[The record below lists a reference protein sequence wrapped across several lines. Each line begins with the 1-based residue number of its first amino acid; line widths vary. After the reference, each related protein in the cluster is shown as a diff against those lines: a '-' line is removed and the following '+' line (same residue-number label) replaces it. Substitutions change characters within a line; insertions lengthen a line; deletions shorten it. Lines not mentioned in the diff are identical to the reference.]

1 MPIFTRRRLQMM
13 LEGLAP
19 NLDSE
24 KRRDLLRR
32 LNDRKR
38 VDQVLPAEMEL
49 ALLWALSELGD
60 LEVEPYWWGDDC
72 RPDAFTDALVPGR
85 SCAIEIAA
93 PNDNGISGEEA
104 MDRVAREIQAI
115 ASKVEK
121 KAGDFLSFNFR
132 ETSAY
137 EGGVYRRW
145 RLAPAAYVATPRVEA
160 AVRKWIKSGRS
171 LRQALRLNEAGLDV
185 IVERQGWKQVRYH
198 NIFSSMPPETHS
210 IDDNPLFE
218 LLGRKKRQL
227 RAAGDGVLRLL
238 FLADVGSTLLNNIGR
253 FGETQGRH
261 VSGREIIEHFLRIEP
276 GKVDGIAVFV
286 PRRERRRV
294 LQFEDERRWAVTF
307 FGTPT
312 LPQAPAALQRL
323 AEILP
328 PPRFEGYQ
336 ARSLFRQGAFAPT
349 TKGWHLGMKLSSST
363 DKSMSVSFSA
373 RMLLDLLAGR
383 LTPEQFQ
390 TRIGGTSG
398 KDNIFRHWLDLGMT
412 ISAAKMAPRDI
423 DEDDDHLVLTFSDDP
438 AARPL
443 KLGSSGE
450 PEV

>member
-1 MPIFTRRRLQMM
+1 MPIFTRRRLQGM
-13 LEGLAP
+13 LEDLAP
-19 NLDSE
+19 HLDEE
-24 KRRDLLRR
+24 KRRDLLGR

-49 ALLWALSELGD
+49 ALLWALSKLGD
-60 LEVEPYWWGDDC
+60 LEVEPYWWGDEC
-72 RPDAFTDALVPGR
+72 RPDAFTDALVPGC
-85 SCAIEIAA
+85 SCAIEVAA
-93 PNDNGISGEEA
+93 PNDNALSGEEA

-115 ASKVEK
+115 ASEAQK

-137 EGGVYRRW
+137 DGGVYRRW
-145 RLAPAAYVATPRVEA
+145 RLAPVDYVATPRIQA
-160 AVRKWIKSGRS
+160 AVRNWITSGRS
-171 LRQALRLNEAGLDV
+171 LHQTLRLTEPGLDV
-185 IVERQGWKQVRYH
+185 IVERHNWKQIRYH

-210 IDDNPLFE
+210 LDDNPLFE

-253 FGETQGRH
+253 IGEGQGRH
-261 VSGREIIEHFLRIEP
+261 VSGREIIEHFLRTEQ

-286 PRRERRRV
+286 PRRDRRRV
-294 LQFEDERRWAVTF
+294 LQFHDEKRWAVTF
-307 FGTPT
+307 FGTPA
-312 LPQAPAALQRL
+312 LPQAPAGLLEL
-323 AEILP
+323 AEVLP
-328 PPRFEGYQ
+328 APRFEGYQ

-349 TKGWHLGMKLSSST
+349 GKGWHLGMKLSNTT
-363 DKSMSVSFSA
+363 DTHMSVSFSA

-383 LTPEQFQ
+383 VTPEQFQ
-390 TRIGGTSG
+390 ARIGGTSG
-398 KDNIFRHWLDLGMT
+398 KDNIFRHWLDMGMT

-423 DEDDDHLVLTFSDDP
+423 DEDDDHLVLTFSEDP
-438 AARPL
+438 AAQPL
-443 KLGSSGE
+443 KLPSSDL